1 MTREE
6 KQQYAKKIL
15 SNKREPPIELGGKY
29 GIGWFCSIGNL
40 FSGIEPKFVCYK
52 NVRVAIKH
60 YLKYLE
66 SLDYTAVEGRMMVI
80 KKHEEFGLHVCGFT
94 SEYKDYS
101 VLEE

>member
-15 SNKREPPIELGGKY
+15 SDKSKPPVELGGRY
-29 GIGWFCSIGNL
+29 GIGWFCSIGSL
-40 FSGIEPKFVCYK
+40 FGGIEPKFVCYK

-66 SLDYTAVEGRMMVI
+66 SLGYAAVEDKMMVM
-80 KKHEEFGLHVCGFT
+80 KEHKELCLHVCGFT